1 MKWLNHPLSGQH
13 FYLKSAVFLTGLAI
27 GLDSSLRQLLIQLVL
42 ILAILIFEPK
52 LYLSLLNALKK
63 LLPFFAGYWV
73 FATLFGQ
80 EFLTTVFFSVQ
91 ILYLIAVTVYVL
103 GNVKME
109 QIASQSRWLRKWKPV
124 NSLFYYLFA
133 TVFFTRSFFAE
144 YKKMKLVKE
153 NNFSLAQLSDVL
165 ANVSALS
172 PQISN
177 SVTNLLTFEGE
188 EKNSNPQAN
197 YLGIFFL
204 ALLVIVHGL

>member
-1 MKWLNHPLSGQH
+1 MKLLYHPVSGQH
-13 FYLKSAVFLTGLAI
+13 FYLKSAVFLTGLVI

-42 ILAILIFEPK
+42 ILIILVFEPK

-103 GNVKME
+103 GNVKLE
-109 QIASQSRWLRKWKPV
+109 QISNQSRGIRKWKPV
-124 NSLFYYLFA
+124 NSFFYYLFT
-133 TVFFTRSFFAE
+133 TVFFTRLFFTE
-144 YKKMKLVKE
+144 YKNIKLTKK
-153 NNFSLAQLSDVL
+153 NNLSLAQLFAVL
-165 ANVSALS
+165 ENVYSMS

-177 SVTNLLTFEGE
+177 SVTNLLNFEE
-188 EKNSNPQAN
+188 DNVTSNRKAN
-197 YLGIFFL
+197 YLGVFFL
-204 ALLVIVHGL
+204 ALLIIVHGI

>member
-1 MKWLNHPLSGQH
+1 MNEVVESSLSGQH

-42 ILAILIFEPK
+42 ILTILIFEPK

-109 QIASQSRWLRKWKPV
+109 QIASQSRW
-124 NSLFYYLFA
+124 
-133 TVFFTRSFFAE
+133 
-144 YKKMKLVKE
+144 YKKMETGKFIVLL
-153 NNFSLAQLSDVL
+153 SLCYSILYQV
-165 ANVSALS
+165 
-172 PQISN
+172 
-177 SVTNLLTFEGE
+177 
-188 EKNSNPQAN
+188 
-197 YLGIFFL
+197 FL
-204 ALLVIVHGL
+204 CRIQEDEIG

>member
-1 MKWLNHPLSGQH
+1 
-13 FYLKSAVFLTGLAI
+13 
-27 GLDSSLRQLLIQLVL
+27 
-42 ILAILIFEPK
+42 
-52 LYLSLLNALKK
+52 
-63 LLPFFAGYWV
+63 
-73 FATLFGQ
+73 
-80 EFLTTVFFSVQ
+80 
-91 ILYLIAVTVYVL
+91 
-103 GNVKME
+103 
-109 QIASQSRWLRKWKPV
+109 
-124 NSLFYYLFA
+124 FA

-144 YKKMKLVKE
+144 YKKMKLGKE
-153 NNFSLAQLSDVL
+153 NNFSLAQLLDVL

>member
-42 ILAILIFEPK
+42 ILTILIFEPK

-91 ILYLIAVTVYVL
+91 ILYLIAVTVYVGKCENGTDSKKTDGTENGL
-103 GNVKME
+103 GKFIVLLSLRYSILYQVFLCRIQRRVK
-109 QIASQSRWLRKWKPV
+109 LG
-124 NSLFYYLFA
+124 
-133 TVFFTRSFFAE
+133 
-144 YKKMKLVKE
+144 KE
-153 NNFSLAQLSDVL
+153 NNFSTSSTFGCFSKCICTLS
-165 ANVSALS
+165 
-172 PQISN
+172 SN
-177 SVTNLLTFEGE
+177 
-188 EKNSNPQAN
+188 
-197 YLGIFFL
+197 
-204 ALLVIVHGL
+204 